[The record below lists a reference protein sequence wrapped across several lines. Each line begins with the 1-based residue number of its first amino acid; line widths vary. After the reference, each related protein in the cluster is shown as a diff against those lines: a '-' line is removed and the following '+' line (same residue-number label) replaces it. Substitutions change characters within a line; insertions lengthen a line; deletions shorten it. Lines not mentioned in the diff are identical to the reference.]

1 MEYIL
6 CGLFGWPAFAKASA
20 RQPHTGLSAASP
32 AALPPDPQRGNPQR
46 ASGFPLQSLAE
57 RVVGKLLLNRSAVV
71 LQILLCL
78 SINTFAQSKKQ
89 EAYRS
94 YKEKS
99 SRSSVSDLLKD
110 ANNQKEKNPAAA
122 LEIVQEALAISVA
135 DGNEA
140 NQAKCYL
147 LLGEVNEKISAWTLA
162 KENYLKAY
170 QLLNRETDKKKISSK
185 TVSPSLTDKL
195 MAVKGLG
202 NTSLQLK
209 LYDDALRYFEEGIT
223 LSAGKQRQE
232 FELAKSEALYQSGN
246 YEQAQQTVDAVS
258 KADDDAVKVQ
268 TENQRAKINTRLSKK
283 PAASPN
289 IYDNSLN
296 TLRSGG
302 NVPTQTNQSL
312 NETKDEIASTL
323 RGREQYDE
331 EISLRKNAIEYNLET
346 NNLGEVTKDK
356 VEISKTLEAKGE
368 TVAAIREVEEAIK
381 IIDTLDNPKQKASA
395 FLTLAGLYEKNGR
408 TTQALNAFK
417 KYSEAVSEYDAQTQL
432 EQAERDK
439 LIGKQDDI
447 VELTSYVQ
455 EGKQEDALHDAVINR
470 QQLIIYGLLGIIAII
485 GVAVYFMYRSAQ
497 ARQTANQLLAL
508 KSLRS
513 QMNPHFI
520 FNALNSVNHFI
531 AQQDERTAN
540 KFLSDFSLLM
550 RLVLENSE
558 QDFITLSK
566 EQEMLALYLKLEHYR
581 FRDRFDYEFT
591 VDPNISAEA
600 VELPPMLIQPYI
612 ENAVWHGLRYKEG
625 KGRLLVQIAKRANE
639 IEVKISDDG
648 IGRKKSAE
656 LKTTNQQ
663 KHKSTGLKSI
673 RERLSIIN
681 KVYHSNYR
689 VEIDDLANDAG
700 TTVRIYLPIANAI
713 AA

>member
-1 MEYIL
+1 VQRLHYIL
-6 CGLFGWPAFAKASA
+6 YGPPNAHNVNAHAIGA
-20 RQPHTGLSAASP
+20 GLSAASP
-32 AALPPDPQRGNPQR
+32 ATHVRHT
-46 ASGFPLQSLAE
+46 SGFSLQSLAE
-57 RVVGKLLLNRSAVV
+57 CVVAKILLNRSLIILLV
-71 LQILLCL
+71 LLCL
-78 SINTFAQSKKQ
+78 SINAFAQSKKQ

-99 SRSSVSDLLKD
+99 SRSSVSQLLKD
-110 ANNQKEKNPAAA
+110 ANEQKESNPASA
-122 LEIVQEALAISVA
+122 LETVQEALAISVA

-147 LLGEVNEKISAWTLA
+147 LLGEINEKISAWTLA

-170 QLLNRETDKKKISSK
+170 QLLNRENDADKKISSK
-185 TVSPSLTDKL
+185 AFSSSTDKL
-195 MAVKGLG
+195 TALKGLG

-209 LYDDALRYFEEGIT
+209 LYDDALRYFEEGIS
-223 LSAGKQRQE
+223 LSSGKQREE
-232 FELAKSEALYQSGN
+232 FELAKSEAQYQSGN
-246 YEQAQQTVDAVS
+246 YEQAERTLDQLS
-258 KADDDAVKVQ
+258 NADDDLK
-268 TENQRAKINTRLSKK
+268 TEKDNQRAKVNTRLKNNK
-283 PAASPN
+283 PASTSN
-289 IYDNSLN
+289 IFEGSLN
-296 TLRSGG
+296 TVRSGG
-302 NVPTQTNQSL
+302 NVAPQTNQSL
-312 NETKDEIASTL
+312 QQTKEEIASTY
-323 RGREQYDE
+323 RGRQQYDE
-331 EISLRKNAIEYNLET
+331 EIDLRKNSIEYNLET
-346 NNLGEVTKDK
+346 NNLAEVTKDK

-368 TVAAIREVEEAIK
+368 TVAAIREIEEAIR

-408 TTQALNAFK
+408 NAQSLNAYK
-417 KYSEAVSEYDAQTQL
+417 KYSEAISEYDAQMQL
-432 EQAERDK
+432 QQAERDK

-470 QQLIIYGLLGIIAII
+470 QQLIIYGLLAIIAII
-485 GVAVYFMYRSAQ
+485 GAAVYFMYRSAQ

-540 KFLSDFSLLM
+540 KFLSEFSLLM

-566 EQEMLALYLKLEHYR
+566 EQDMLALYLKLEHYR
-581 FRDRFDYEFT
+581 FRDKFDYEFT
-591 VDPNISAEA
+591 VESGINSEA
-600 VELPPMLIQPYI
+600 IELPPMLIQPYI

-625 KGRLLVQIAKRANE
+625 RGKLSVQIQQNSNE

-648 IGRKKSAE
+648 IGRKKSTE
-656 LKTTNQQ
+656 LKTPNQR
-663 KHKSTGLKSI
+663 KHKSTGLKNIS
-673 RERLSIIN
+673 ERLAIFN
-681 KVYHSNYR
+681 KVYKSNYR
-689 VEIDDLANDAG
+689 VEIDDLPAAAG
-700 TTVRIYLPIANAI
+700 TTVRIYLPVKS

>member
-1 MEYIL
+1 ML
-6 CGLFGWPAFAKASA
+6 LVLRAAVPPSGVRGL
-20 RQPHTGLSAASP
+20 RV
-32 AALPPDPQRGNPQR
+32 
-46 ASGFPLQSLAE
+46 GFVLLIFFVTISL
-57 RVVGKLLLNRSAVV
+57 
-71 LQILLCL
+71 
-78 SINTFAQSKKQ
+78 NTIAQSKKQ
-89 EAYRS
+89 EAYRT

-99 SRSSVSDLLKD
+99 SRSSVTQLLTE
-110 ANNQKEKNPAAA
+110 ANSQKEKNPAAA
-122 LEIVQEALAISVA
+122 LETVQEALAISVA
-135 DGNEA
+135 DGNEV

-147 LLGEVNEKISAWTLA
+147 LLGEINEKISAWTLA

-170 QLLNRETDKKKISSK
+170 QLLNRESNTDSKKISSK
-185 TVSPSLTDKL
+185 AFSPSSTDKL
-195 MAVKGLG
+195 TALKGLG

-209 LYDDALRYFEEGIT
+209 LYDDALRYFEEGIA
-223 LSAGKQRQE
+223 LSSGKTRGE
-232 FELAKSEALYQSGN
+232 FELGKSEAQYQSGN
-246 YEQAQQTVDAVS
+246 YEQADKTLDQLSD
-258 KADDDAVKVQ
+258 ADDELKTVKD
-268 TENQRAKINTRLSKK
+268 NQRAKVNTRLKSSK
-283 PAASPN
+283 PTATSN
-289 IYDNSLN
+289 IFEGSLN
-296 TLRSGG
+296 TVRSGG
-302 NVPTQTNQSL
+302 NVAPQTEQSL
-312 NETKDEIASTL
+312 QQTKEEIASTY
-323 RGREQYDE
+323 RGRQQYDE
-331 EISLRKNAIEYNLET
+331 EIDLRKNSIEYNLET
-346 NNLGEVTKDK
+346 NNLAEVTKDK

-368 TVAAIREVEEAIK
+368 TGAAIREVEEAIK
-381 IIDTLDNPKQKASA
+381 IIDTLNNPKQKANA

-408 TTQALNAFK
+408 SAQALSAYK
-417 KYSEAVSEYDAQTQL
+417 KYSEAVSQYDEQTQR

-470 QQLIIYGLLGIIAII
+470 QQLVIYGLLGIIAII

-581 FRDRFDYEFT
+581 FRDKFDYEFN
-591 VDPNISAEA
+591 VDPAISTEA

-625 KGRLLVQIAKRANE
+625 RGKLSVQISQNSHE

-648 IGRKKSAE
+648 IGRKKSGE
-656 LKTTNQQ
+656 LKTENQR
-663 KHKSTGLKSI
+663 KHKSTGLKNI

-681 KVYHSNYR
+681 KVYHANYR
-689 VEIDDLANDAG
+689 VEIDDLAGDAG
-700 TTVRIYLPIANAI
+700 TTVRIYLPIANPI